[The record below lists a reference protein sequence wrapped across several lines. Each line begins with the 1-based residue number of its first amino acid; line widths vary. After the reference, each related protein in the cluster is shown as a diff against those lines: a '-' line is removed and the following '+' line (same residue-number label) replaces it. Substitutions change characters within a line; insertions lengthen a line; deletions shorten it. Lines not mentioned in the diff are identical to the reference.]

1 MTERSKSVIS
11 QSQWAHTGRDG
22 RRLARARGAGGSR
35 TVPRVNSRAP
45 ELTLTV
51 PADGATRK
59 VRAANGDSSG
69 RLQAFNDRS
78 ISTRIG
84 VGQCPQALSSWRASD
99 VEIVFHRE
107 GHAVEGSQ
115 VSTGGNRAVSRL
127 GRLQRLLG
135 HDDDNRVARVVDR
148 LDPPQVC
155 P

>member
-35 TVPRVNSRAP
+35 TVPGVHSRAP

-59 VRAANGDSSG
+59 VRAADGDSSA
-69 RLQAFNDRS
+69 RLQGFNTRG

-84 VGQCPQALSSWRASD
+84 VGQCPQALSSRRTSD
-99 VEIVFHRE
+99 VEIVLHSE
-107 GHAVEGSQ
+107 GHAVEWSQ
-115 VSTGGNRAVSRL
+115 VSAGGNRPVSRF
-127 GRLQRLLG
+127 GRVSAL
-135 HDDDNRVARVVDR
+135 
-148 LDPPQVC
+148 
-155 P
+155 